1 MNKRTIVQYL
11 TLMSLSSFSR
21 GAIAAIY
28 VPFLIAG
35 GLNLLEVNLVNLIY
49 FSTLFICE
57 IPTGAFADIFGRK
70 ASFVVSCVLTS
81 IGGIMYAS
89 SKTFWGFASSEA
101 VLAIGATFASG
112 AFKAWLVD
120 KLQHHGYTEP
130 LHKVFSKAQIFCL
143 IAGIISAF
151 IGSQI
156 SDIYIQLPW
165 MMMAT
170 SALITGVI
178 AFFWI
183 EEEYFVKKKFSFKL
197 GILAMKETAVQSIEF
212 GIKNKVV
219 RFLLVVGIIQV
230 FAVQAPNMQWSPYF
244 LEYLKDK
251 KTLGYIWASMML
263 GLTAGSFLANK
274 FLTLI
279 KDERKALT
287 MCQVLIAIGT
297 IAITLLPF
305 PLGLA
310 LFILH
315 EIPRGM
321 FVPLKDKFLQD
332 NIPSHARATISS
344 FEAISPHLGG
354 MIGLVASGYVA
365 NRFGISSAWVMS
377 GLVMLTTTLLFTRK
391 KSGRDEY
398 SRDSK
403 CAVNLQTTD
412 DTATPERSGPEM
424 DVAS

>member
-1 MNKRTIVQYL
+1 MNMNKRTIVQYL
-11 TLMSLSSFSR
+11 TLTSLSSFSR
-21 GAIAAIY
+21 GAIAAVY
-28 VPFLIAG
+28 VPFLLG
-35 GLNLLEVNLVNLIY
+35 SGLNLLEVNLVNLIY

-70 ASFVVSCVLTS
+70 ASFVVSCLLTTV
-81 IGGIMYAS
+81 GGIMYAS

-120 KLQHHGYTEP
+120 KLHHHGYTES

-151 IGSQI
+151 IGSQL
-156 SDIYIQLPW
+156 SDVRTWLPW
-165 MMMAT
+165 VMVAT
-170 SALITGVI
+170 SSLVTGII
-178 AFFWI
+178 AIFWV

-197 GILAMKETAVQSIEF
+197 GILAMKDTAVQSIEF

-251 KTLGYIWASMML
+251 KFLGYLWASMML

-274 FLTLI
+274 FLLLI
-279 KDERKALT
+279 KDEKKALT
-287 MCQVLIAIGT
+287 MCQVLIAVGT

-310 LFILH
+310 LLVVH

-354 MIGLVASGYVA
+354 MVGLVASGYVA

-377 GLVMLTTTLLFTRK
+377 GLVMLITTLLFTRN
-391 KSGRDEY
+391 KSGRN
-398 SRDSK
+398 SSSMAGSK
-403 CAVNLQTTD
+403 QINNTTV
-412 DTATPERSGPEM
+412 PEQSGPEM
-424 DVAS
+424 DVVS